1 MTSRELAD
9 EAESFAQTVAHSVSV
24 FTGRNISFEATAVG
38 EKIMVRQAG
47 EESATYLSVKSEPL
61 LKLDVEFKCD
71 WDSTSIYL
79 AVLSSSVKILPP
91 GKDKAEPLFRY
102 EYQRDV
108 GLVLPAAHLHIH
120 AHRNELAYAMARA
133 GSQGIAKRRKGK
145 TVHQAESKSKLSE
158 LHFPLGGHRFRPC
171 LEDVLA
177 MVHAEFGVDTGP
189 GWEKLLKDQR
199 AEWRRMQTSAVVR
212 DAPEVAA
219 KELASLG
226 YNVTPPI
233 DGHPEEKL
241 DRLTCL

>member
-1 MTSRELAD
+1 VD
-9 EAESFAQTVAHSVSV
+9 IDF
-24 FTGRNISFEATAVG
+24 G
-38 EKIMVRQAG
+38 
-47 EESATYLSVKSEPL
+47 
-61 LKLDVEFKCD
+61 
-71 WDSTSIYL
+71 
-79 AVLSSSVKILPP
+79 
-91 GKDKAEPLFRY
+91 
-102 EYQRDV
+102 
-108 GLVLPAAHLHIH
+108 
-120 AHRNELAYAMARA
+120 
-133 GSQGIAKRRKGK
+133 
-145 TVHQAESKSKLSE
+145 
-158 LHFPLGGHRFRPC
+158 PC